1 MHLFKSLKRLKNTQK
16 GSIMNYILKQPM
28 KFGYTQISNEICD
41 DERVSDIAI
50 AIYAYV
56 KKHATTFKLTIEDIA
71 KRFNRSTK
79 TIYKYLNELKDLG
92 YIEFERERK
101 NDGKFGKF
109 FQFIMGNF
117 SKNPSEKQYQKT
129 SKKEA
134 KRDANH
140 MENNSMWIKPQK
152 QGSNA
157 DNTEAQTTSTYF
169 PAFTLIK
176 DQNKHENIRVNENFS
191 TEKFA
196 EKNQA
201 SPNSKDLENLDI
213 KFLFKSSKISNLS
226 LFNRFNAFFS
236 SILGNLDTK
245 HLNQYERVAF
255 EEFLNYRSEKHKL
268 SYSTKKALLHQ
279 CEALKAQGCDLVAC
293 INQSIRRNYNEIY
306 EVMHFEKPS
315 HSRKSEAERKNEEIM
330 EQFDYTE
337 CKGNPKYNG
346 MAIW

>member
-1 MHLFKSLKRLKNTQK
+1 
-16 GSIMNYILKQPM
+16 MNYILKQPM

-50 AIYAYV
+50 AVYAYI

-71 KRFNRSTK
+71 KRFNRNSK

-101 NDGKFGKF
+101 NDGTFGKF

-117 SKNPSEKQYQKT
+117 SKNPSEKQ
-129 SKKEA
+129 A
-134 KRDANH
+134 KNASNH
-140 MENNSMWIKPQK
+140 MENNSMWLKPQI

-157 DNTEAQTTSTYF
+157 DNTEAQSISTYF
-169 PAFTLIK
+169 PVFTLIK
-176 DQNKHENIRVNENFS
+176 DQNKHEDIRVSENFS
-191 TEKFA
+191 TQEFE
-196 EKNQA
+196 EKNQDFT
-201 SPNSKDLENLDI
+201 NSKNL
-213 KFLFKSSKISNLS
+213 KNYSFKSSKISNPS
-226 LFNRFNAFFS
+226 LFNRFSAFFS

-245 HLNQYERVAF
+245 HLNQYERLAF

-315 HSRKSEAERKNEEIM
+315 YKSEAEKRNDEIM
-330 EQFDYTE
+330 DQFGYE
-337 CKGNPKYNG
+337 YKPNPKYNG
-346 MAIW
+346 LCIW

>member
-1 MHLFKSLKRLKNTQK
+1 
-16 GSIMNYILKQPM
+16 M

-50 AIYAYV
+50 AIYAYI

-71 KRFNRSTK
+71 KRFNRNTR
-79 TIYKYLNELKDLG
+79 TIYKYLNELKELG

-101 NDGKFGKF
+101 NDGTFSKF
-109 FQFIMGNF
+109 FQFIMGNY
-117 SKNPSEKQYQKT
+117 SKNPSEKQATNQEEKA
-129 SKKEA
+129 S
-134 KRDANH
+134 NH

-152 QGSNA
+152 QATNA
-157 DNTEAQTTSTYF
+157 HDSEAQSISTYF
-169 PAFTLIK
+169 PMFTLIK
-176 DQNKHENIRVNENFS
+176 DQNKHEDIRVSENFS
-191 TEKFA
+191 TQEFGEK
-196 EKNQA
+196 KQV
-201 SPNSKDLENLDI
+201 SPNSKDSKNLD
-213 KFLFKSSKISNLS
+213 KNCSFNSSKISNPS
-226 LFNRFNAFFS
+226 LFNRFSAFFS

-245 HLNQYERVAF
+245 HLNQYERLAF

-315 HSRKSEAERKNEEIM
+315 YKSEAVQKNEEAM
-330 EQFDYTE
+330 SQFDPSNF
-337 CKGNPKYNG
+337 KPNPKYNG
-346 MAIW
+346 LCI

>member
-1 MHLFKSLKRLKNTQK
+1 
-16 GSIMNYILKQPM
+16 MNYILKQPM

-41 DERVSDIAI
+41 DERVSDISI
-50 AIYAYV
+50 AIYSYV

-79 TIYKYLNELKDLG
+79 TIYKYLNELKELG

-101 NDGKFGKF
+101 NDGTFGKF

-117 SKNPSEKQYQKT
+117 SKNPSEKQGKKT
-129 SKKEA
+129 VQKEA
-134 KRDANH
+134 KKDASH
-140 MENNSMWIKPQK
+140 MENNSMWLKPQI

-157 DNTEAQTTSTYF
+157 DDTEAQSTSTYF
-169 PAFTLIK
+169 PAFTLIR
-176 DQNKHENIRVNENFS
+176 DQNKHENIRVSENFS
-191 TEKFA
+191 TQEFGEK
-196 EKNQA
+196 KQV
-201 SPNSKDLENLDI
+201 SQNSKDSKNLD
-213 KFLFKSSKISNLS
+213 KNYSFKSSKISNPS
-226 LFNRFNAFFS
+226 LFNRFSAFFS

-245 HLNQYERVAF
+245 HLNQYERLAF

-306 EVMHFEKPS
+306 EVIHFEKPS
-315 HSRKSEAERKNEEIM
+315 YKSEAEQRNDEIM
-330 EQFDYTE
+330 EQFDYTQYRP
-337 CKGNPKYNG
+337 NPKYNG
-346 MAIW
+346 LCIW

>member
-1 MHLFKSLKRLKNTQK
+1 
-16 GSIMNYILKQPM
+16 MNYILKKPM

-50 AIYAYV
+50 AIYAYI

-71 KRFNRSTK
+71 KRFSRNSK

-101 NDGKFGKF
+101 NDGTFGKF
-109 FQFIMGNF
+109 FQFIMGNH
-117 SKNPSEKQYQKT
+117 SKNPSEKQ
-129 SKKEA
+129 A
-134 KRDANH
+134 KNASNH
-140 MENNSMWIKPQK
+140 MENNSMWIKPQI

-157 DNTEAQTTSTYF
+157 DDTEAQSTSTYF

-176 DQNKHENIRVNENFS
+176 DQNKHENIRVSENFS
-191 TEKFA
+191 TQKFK
-196 EKNQA
+196 EKNQD
-201 SPNSKDLENLDI
+201 STNQQDLKNPGKNSS
-213 KFLFKSSKISNLS
+213 FKSSKIFNPS
-226 LFNRFNAFFS
+226 LFNRFSAFFS

-245 HLNQYERVAF
+245 HLNQYERLAF
-255 EEFLNYRSEKHKL
+255 EEFLNYRNEKHKL

-279 CEALKAQGCDLVAC
+279 CEALKAQGCDLVEC

-315 HSRKSEAERKNEEIM
+315 YKSKAEQQNDEIM
-330 EQFDYTE
+330 DQFESQNY
-337 CKGNPKYNG
+337 KPNPKYNG
-346 MAIW
+346 LCIW